1 MRYLV
6 EFFVQVVV
14 AFVVLYSGAWFYFSG
29 KIEDQARE
37 VLNQI
42 GAQVTENNPHG
53 RLFHGEVRVSGY
65 PLYMRVEIDQLR
77 VKTNLSSKPTQQS
90 NLNADIYLD
99 NTLFIESEIFGNK
112 TYIHLPQSIGFILAN
127 NNENNFD
134 NLNNIVLKNGII
146 EVELS
151 KSPIGYFF
159 NSGNIL
165 PFAYRRLENDLVS
178 LKYSDDGLEIFTP
191 KGDISYFNSE
201 GHRFFSSNSERDG
214 KFIRKMKMSS
224 LGTNIKENFTDEFL
238 KAVVGLYPE
247 DKEKLKNAAAKLSQH
262 GNISYSLDGELN
274 SKELFPISLYEVNI
288 IMSDFALN
296 INKISLKNDLY
307 SFDIDGSIKKSADDN
322 SLEGAIKID
331 FNNYKK
337 GLAEWSKTI
346 SFLLNLYN
354 VNDDEIVKA
363 LEKAAEI
370 SEGDKNMSLKL
381 ERIGRNELNIGKVTL
396 SEFMELLPASELRN
410 N

>member
-1 MRYLV
+1 
-6 EFFVQVVV
+6 
-14 AFVVLYSGAWFYFSG
+14 
-29 KIEDQARE
+29 
-37 VLNQI
+37 
-42 GAQVTENNPHG
+42 
-53 RLFHGEVRVSGY
+53 
-65 PLYMRVEIDQLR
+65 
-77 VKTNLSSKPTQQS
+77 
-90 NLNADIYLD
+90 
-99 NTLFIESEIFGNK
+99 
-112 TYIHLPQSIGFILAN
+112 
-127 NNENNFD
+127 
-134 NLNNIVLKNGII
+134 
-146 EVELS
+146 
-151 KSPIGYFF
+151 
-159 NSGNIL
+159 
-165 PFAYRRLENDLVS
+165 
-178 LKYSDDGLEIFTP
+178 
-191 KGDISYFNSE
+191 
-201 GHRFFSSNSERDG
+201 
-214 KFIRKMKMSS
+214 
-224 LGTNIKENFTDEFL
+224 
-238 KAVVGLYPE
+238 
-247 DKEKLKNAAAKLSQH
+247 
-262 GNISYSLDGELN
+262 
-274 SKELFPISLYEVNI
+274 
-288 IMSDFALN
+288 MSDFALN